1 VGDLERLRKEAGNR
15 PFRRY
20 DAAPDAKPGA
30 AATGPEPM
38 KKKSSWIARII
49 ALAAL
54 VAAVIAI
61 IVVASNTDLSSDS
74 GNKGPQQA
82 HPHKQKQQQKQT
94 RTKKKTYTVQSGDT
108 LISIAHKTHVPVAEL
123 QALNPEVDPQILVA
137 GEVLK
142 LQK

>member
-1 VGDLERLRKEAGNR
+1 
-15 PFRRY
+15 
-20 DAAPDAKPGA
+20 
-30 AATGPEPM
+30 M
-38 KKKSSWIARII
+38 KKKSSWIARIL

-61 IVVASNTDLSSDS
+61 IVVASNTDLHSDS
-74 GNKGPQQA
+74 GNKGPQRTHA
-82 HPHKQKQQQKQT
+82 HKQKQQQKQK

-108 LISIAHKTHVPVAEL
+108 LISIAQKTGVPVAEL

-142 LQK
+142 LRK